1 MLKDRAYPWKGSF
14 LSLRVLEW
22 SLVAGLILVL
32 TLAFVRQVRVL
43 QGQAE
48 LSAIQTTLG
57 ALRTAFV
64 LDHLQNKVLSGT
76 PAVGL
81 APHNPFE
88 LLPRHPVNY
97 RGEMTPAEAA
107 AAPAGSWVFDPVCA
121 CVGYLPIYAQWF
133 DSPSGD
139 IMAWYRVSG
148 APGPL
153 QLTAKEN
160 YVWQGHTL
168 N

>member
-1 MLKDRAYPWKGSF
+1 MAKDRLYPWKRPL
-14 LSLRVLEW
+14 LSLRMVEW
-22 SLVAGLILVL
+22 SLLAGLILVL
-32 TLAFVRQVRVL
+32 TLIFVHQMRVL

-48 LSAIQTTLG
+48 LSAVKTTLG

-64 LDHLQNKVLSGT
+64 LDHLHNEVAARTS
-76 PAVGL
+76 PVGL
-81 APHNPFE
+81 AQHNPFE
-88 LLPRHPVNY
+88 LLQRHPVNY

-107 AAPAGSWVFDPVCA
+107 AAPAGSWVFDPVCT
-121 CVGYLPIYAQWF
+121 CVGYLPMHAQWF

-139 IMAWYRVSG
+139 VMAWYRVTG
-148 APGPL
+148 ASGPL

-160 YVWQGHTL
+160 YVWQGQVL